1 MVYEDEDLTARAR
14 EQFRKIQEEWHR
26 LYMSPVGSDDVA
38 TEIFAD
44 DHGHSPPAIRSFVV
58 AVLEEVVDSFNEKIQ
73 SLYPPEQVAVLAE
86 SDAYGYAMNAMYM
99 STRVLAIRCFEMGF
113 TLREEVPFD
122 KLVPCPCKVE
132 AVDDALAKLFAEFEQ
147 AGLVDLEGK
156 GWVIKNFDHN
166 RAEIMK
172 GKAHWLRKEV

>member
-1 MVYEDEDLTARAR
+1 MVYEDEDLTAKAR
-14 EQFRKIQEEWHR
+14 EQFRRIQEEWHR
-26 LYMSPVGSDDVA
+26 LYMSVEGSDDVA
-38 TEIFAD
+38 AEIFAD

-73 SLYPPEQVAVLAE
+73 ELYPPEQIAVLAE

-99 STRVLAIRCFEMGF
+99 STKVLAIRCFEMGF

-132 AVDDALAKLFAEFEQ
+132 IVGDVEAFLQEQ
-147 AGLVDLEGK
+147 AEAGLHLEGD
-156 GWVIKNFDHN
+156 GWVIKNFDFN
-166 RAEIMK
+166 RAEQLK